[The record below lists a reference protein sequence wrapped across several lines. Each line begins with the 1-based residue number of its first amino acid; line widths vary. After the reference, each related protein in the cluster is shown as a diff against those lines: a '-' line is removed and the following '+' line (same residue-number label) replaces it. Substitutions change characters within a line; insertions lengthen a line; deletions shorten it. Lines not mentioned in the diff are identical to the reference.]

1 MIGEDV
7 IEEISLLV
15 QNLATMLR
23 LVLGGG
29 EGVGEGGM
37 ECLSSNRDVKIK

>member
-7 IEEISLLV
+7 IDEISLLV

-23 LVLGGG
+23 LVLGG
-29 EGVGEGGM
+29 EVVGRG
-37 ECLSSNRDVKIK
+37 RDI

>member
-7 IEEISLLV
+7 IDEISLLV

-23 LVLGGG
+23 LVLGG
-29 EGVGEGGM
+29 EEVVGEGG
-37 ECLSSNRDVKIK
+37 R